1 MKNWKKMLAA
11 GLICAT
17 AAAFC
22 QPAEAAYQL
31 NPEVKNAT
39 MALKAASEIGVL
51 KNENKDLANLVDKD
65 AIVVMT
71 FGTTYKDTRAKT
83 IDATVKAI
91 EAAHPGVKV
100 VTAYTSHIIIDRV
113 AKNEGIKFPT
123 PEEALDSLKAEGY
136 SRVALCA
143 GIMEMIARTFVGIW
157 AVPRFGYDAACLAG
171 PFAWLLADAFL
182 IPAYFAC
189 LRAREQQAV
198 EAKKLAARE

>member
-136 SRVALCA
+136 SRVALVSLDVIP
-143 GIMEMIARTFVGIW
+143 GMEYN
-157 AVPRFGYDAACLAG
+157 YDLGVYHNSKNQFKKMTLGTSLMYWQGQEEQADDVSEVMSALA
-171 PFAWLLADAFL
+171 PT
-182 IPAYFAC
+182 
-189 LRAREQQAV
+189 
-198 EAKKLAARE
+198 

>member
-11 GLICAT
+11 GLVCAT

-51 KNENKDLANLVDKD
+51 KNENKDLANLADKD

-100 VTAYTSHIIIDRV
+100 VDRKSTRLNSSHVKR
-113 AKNEGIKFPT
+113 
-123 PEEALDSLKAEGY
+123 
-136 SRVALCA
+136 SRMPSSA
-143 GIMEMIARTFVGIW
+143 
-157 AVPRFGYDAACLAG
+157 
-171 PFAWLLADAFL
+171 
-182 IPAYFAC
+182 
-189 LRAREQQAV
+189 
-198 EAKKLAARE
+198 